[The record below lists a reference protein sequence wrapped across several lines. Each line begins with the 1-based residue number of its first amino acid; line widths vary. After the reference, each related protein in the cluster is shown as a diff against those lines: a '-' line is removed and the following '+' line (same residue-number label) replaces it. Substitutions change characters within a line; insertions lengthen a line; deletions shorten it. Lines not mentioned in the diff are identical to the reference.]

1 MRKTFIKLKTVN
13 NLKSFI
19 NELTSKNR
27 KQGFNRI
34 KITPL
39 SNGIINRFMKFS
51 KNNNIKNT
59 FNNNY
64 RNGYIEENRNF
75 IMQNISFAFKTT
87 SYAGVNS
94 KERSPPKNI

>member
-39 SNGIINRFMKFS
+39 INGIINRFMKFS

-64 RNGYIEENRNF
+64 RNGYIEGNRNF
-75 IMQNISFAFKTT
+75 IKIIKRIALGLDLSHISRPE
-87 SYAGVNS
+87 YL
-94 KERSPPKNI
+94 